1 MQPQAK
7 IPRKLIDWLAIGWLL
22 VITYLSLAPLPEF
35 PELPASDKIHHIAAY
50 ALLAVLATVHRRTYL
65 TIFVVV
71 ICIVVYGG
79 LIEWFQPLVNR
90 HGELADF
97 VANCAGVL
105 LGVGI
110 MVSMTWLGDRMRNR

>member
-22 VITYLSLAPLPEF
+22 VITYLSLAPLPEL
-35 PELPASDKIHHIAAY
+35 PEFHTSDKICHIAAY
-50 ALLAVLATVHRRTYL
+50 ALLAILASIHRRTYL
-65 TIFVVV
+65 SVFVVA
-71 ICIVVYGG
+71 ICIVIYGG

-90 HGELADF
+90 YGELDDF

-105 LGVGI
+105 LGVGT
-110 MVSMTWLGDRMRNR
+110 MVSVTWLGDRMRDR